1 MEFKRLENET
11 EEELLYRIGQLKDNE
26 GLSWNDIADIMNEI
40 LGYAYTESKYRK
52 SFKKLK
58 KFLKSSNVSED
69 KFNKE
74 VKNKIHEYEKL
85 KDEIYKERCR
95 LSDTNR
101 EKNRYLREISRT
113 ETIIEEMKY
122 VVKNM
127 KPFNYKKY
135 NYHYGTGYE
144 ASLLLSD
151 LHYGLTVDNNVNYY
165 DEDICVDRLNQL
177 RDKTIEVCKV
187 HKVEKLNICILGDD
201 ISGLIHFGTIAEN
214 NRDVITQCIEVSEL
228 LSNFVMQVREKIADV
243 VVYTTIGN
251 HSRVWQGKANG
262 TTKENYERI
271 VAEFLKLRLQPYGIT
286 VIDSSKTD
294 YIEAEIAGK
303 TVIMTHGDKDSLTQ
317 ATANFTKLLRKPIDE
332 IYMGH
337 LHSHREF
344 DDCNTQVIINGS
356 LVSTDDYALSLRRH
370 TNAVQ
375 LLRIYGEDVC
385 CYRLKLK

>member
-1 MEFKRLENET
+1 
-11 EEELLYRIGQLKDNE
+11 
-26 GLSWNDIADIMNEI
+26 
-40 LGYAYTESKYRK
+40 
-52 SFKKLK
+52 
-58 KFLKSSNVSED
+58 
-69 KFNKE
+69 
-74 VKNKIHEYEKL
+74 
-85 KDEIYKERCR
+85 
-95 LSDTNR
+95 
-101 EKNRYLREISRT
+101 
-113 ETIIEEMKY
+113 
-122 VVKNM
+122 M

-144 ASLLLSD
+144 ASLLVSD

-165 DEDICVDRLNQL
+165 DESICEDRLNQL
-177 RDKTIEVCKV
+177 RDKAIEVCKV

-228 LSNFVMQVREKIADV
+228 LSNFVMQIREKIPEV

-262 TTKENYERI
+262 TTKENYERV

-294 YIEAEIAGK
+294 YIETEIAGK
-303 TVIMTHGDKDSLTQ
+303 TVVMTHGDKDSLTQ

>member
-1 MEFKRLENET
+1 MEFRRLENES
-11 EEELLYRIGQLKDNE
+11 EDELLYRIGQLKDE
-26 GLSWNDIADIMNEI
+26 QGLSWEDIAEIMNEL

-58 KFLKSSNVSED
+58 KILKAERNLDNES
-69 KFNKE
+69 KE
-74 VKNKIHEYEKL
+74 KIKDYEKL
-85 KDEIYKERCR
+85 KEEIYKERCR
-95 LSDTNR
+95 LSDVNR
-101 EKNRYLREISRT
+101 EKNKYLREQSRT
-113 ETIIEEMKY
+113 EAIIEEMKY

-144 ASLLLSD
+144 ASLLVSD
-151 LHYGLTVDNNVNYY
+151 LHYGLTVDNSVNYY
-165 DEDICVDRLNQL
+165 DESICEDRLNQL
-177 RDKTIEVCKV
+177 RDKSIEVCKV

-228 LSNFVMQVREKIADV
+228 LSNFVMQIREKIPEV

-262 TTKENYERI
+262 TTKENYERV

-294 YIEAEIAGK
+294 YIETEIAGK
-303 TVIMTHGDKDSLTQ
+303 TVVMTHGDKDSLTQ